1 MDGVPVFCNT
11 SLQILD
17 SLKRVHRGIFRT
29 IDTLIRLTLY
39 CFIYALMTKG
49 ANISRGF
56 MQIFIDADAFPNVI
70 RDILIKA
77 SQRLRIP
84 LIFVANKPL
93 RLEKLANLSLV
104 LVPEG
109 PDVAD
114 DRIAQLVRPGDL
126 VITADIPLADRVVA
140 KNAFAMNPRG
150 LLYTE
155 HNIKDRLAMRDL
167 LGELRDNGMI
177 TGGPSAFGKKDRQAF
192 ANQLDSFL
200 VRQLKIE
207 NATQNNPC
215 V

>member
-1 MDGVPVFCNT
+1 
-11 SLQILD
+11 
-17 SLKRVHRGIFRT
+17 
-29 IDTLIRLTLY
+29 
-39 CFIYALMTKG
+39 
-49 ANISRGF
+49 

-77 SQRLRIP
+77 SLRLNIP

-93 RLEKLANLSLV
+93 RLENLANLSLIV
-104 LVPEG
+104 VPDG

-114 DRIAQLVRPGDL
+114 DCIAGLVQPGDL

-140 KNAFAMNPRG
+140 QNAFAMNPRG
-150 LLYTE
+150 MLYTE

-167 LGELRDNGMI
+167 LNELRDNGMI
-177 TGGPSAFGKKDRQAF
+177 TGGPAVFSKKDRQAF

-207 NATQNNPC
+207 NEPPRKPVAKP
-215 V
+215 